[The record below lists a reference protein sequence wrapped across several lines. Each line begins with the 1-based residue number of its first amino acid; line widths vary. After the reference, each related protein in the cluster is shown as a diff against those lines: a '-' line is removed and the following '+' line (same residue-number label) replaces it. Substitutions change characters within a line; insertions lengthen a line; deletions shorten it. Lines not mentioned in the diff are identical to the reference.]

1 MWQEFIADAKSTLK
15 SDFDYQL
22 HDALALLRLQC
33 NVEAK

>member
-1 MWQEFIADAKSTLK
+1 